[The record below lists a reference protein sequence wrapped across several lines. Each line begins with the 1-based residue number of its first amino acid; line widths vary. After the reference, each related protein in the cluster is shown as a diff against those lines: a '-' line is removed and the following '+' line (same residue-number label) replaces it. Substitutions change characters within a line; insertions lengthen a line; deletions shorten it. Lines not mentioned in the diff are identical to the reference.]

1 MRRITFA
8 KTRWVQVLASGVVLF
23 IATEQAFRLTGNPN
37 YFPTVLLLGSF
48 VMPVAFVTY
57 VYGRESTLDTHTESP
72 LGSVILSFLVGGA
85 VGVVIAGILEF
96 QTLSGLT
103 PANLFGVGLIEEA
116 AKLVLPIFLF
126 LRGRFRSEMDGILFG
141 VAAGMG
147 FASLETMGYGLVVF
161 VNSLGDINE
170 LEQVLL
176 LRGIL
181 SPVGHAAWTGLV
193 CGILWRERQRKGRGL
208 LSLAAFGAFIAAVIL
223 HTLWNLSNSIEG
235 QSTASVVYSSLGNV
249 AVAAVSLTLLIRRLR
264 ESRRF
269 SVSSTSNSSPGA

>member
-1 MRRITFA
+1 MRVTFA
-8 KTRWVQVLASGVVLF
+8 KTRWVQVLVGGVVLF

-57 VYGRESTLDTHTESP
+57 MYGRESTLDTHTESP
-72 LGSVILSFLVGGA
+72 LGSVILSFFVGGA

-103 PANLFGVGLIEEA
+103 PASLFGVGLIEEA
-116 AKLVLPIFLF
+116 AKLILPIFLF

-193 CGILWRERQRKGRGL
+193 CGILWRERQRKGCGL

-249 AVAAVSLTLLIRRLR
+249 AVAVVSLTLLIRRLR